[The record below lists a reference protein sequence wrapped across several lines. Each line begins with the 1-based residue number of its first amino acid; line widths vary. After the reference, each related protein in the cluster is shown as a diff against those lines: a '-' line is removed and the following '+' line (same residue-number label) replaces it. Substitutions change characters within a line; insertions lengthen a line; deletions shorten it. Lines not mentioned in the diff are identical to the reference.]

1 LYFAGAQLQSTS
13 SACARAANNGVSAAE
28 GGKWGGNAML
38 PRRRFL
44 QLAAIAA
51 GAIVS
56 RRAAAL
62 DYPTKPIRWIVGYP
76 PGGSAD
82 TVSRILAQWLT
93 ERLGQPVIIENKPGA
108 ATNISLQAAINS
120 PADGYTM
127 VYLGTSATV
136 NLSFFDQQPSFN
148 VLRDIAPVSGV
159 ADFPFVFV
167 VNKSIVA
174 KDVAAFIAYAKANPG
189 KITMASFGAGTSSH
203 LAGEL
208 FQAMAGIRL
217 VHVPYRGE
225 ALALADMISGHVEVM
240 FDTLSAA
247 LPHIRSGALR
257 ALAMAGKTRHEALPD
272 VPTVAETVAGYDAM
286 SWGGLGVPRGTPA
299 EIIDRLNR
307 EMNAGLAD
315 PAVRKRLN
323 DVAAV
328 PIFHSPEGFSALM
341 VAETEKWA
349 KVVKLAGVKAE

>member
-1 LYFAGAQLQSTS
+1 M
-13 SACARAANNGVSAAE
+13 
-28 GGKWGGNAML
+28 KL

-44 QLAAIAA
+44 QLVGIAVA
-51 GAIVS
+51 GPVLSQHA
-56 RRAAAL
+56 RAL
-62 DYPTKPIRWIVGYP
+62 DYPVKPIRWIVGYP
-76 PGGSAD
+76 AGGSAD

-108 ATNISLQAAINS
+108 ATNISLQAAISS

-136 NLSFFDQQPSFN
+136 NPSFFESLPFN

-167 VNKSIVA
+167 VNKSIQSKNVA
-174 KDVAAFIAYAKANPG
+174 EFIAYAKANPG
-189 KITMASFGAGTSSH
+189 KISMASFGAGTSSH

-208 FQAMAGIRL
+208 FQAMTGIKL

-225 ALALADMISGHVEVM
+225 AFALADMISGHVEVM

-257 ALAMAGKTRHEALPD
+257 ALGMAGKTRYEGLPD
-272 VPTVAETVAGYDAM
+272 VPTVGETVAGYDAM
-286 SWGGLGVPRGTPA
+286 AWGGIGVPRGTPS
-299 EIIDRLNR
+299 EIIDRLNQVI
-307 EMNAGLAD
+307 NAGLAD
-315 PAVRKRLN
+315 PAVRKRLL
-323 DVAAV
+323 DVACV
-328 PIFHSPEGFSALM
+328 PIFYTPAELSAFM
-341 VAETEKWA
+341 AAETVKWA
-349 KVVKLAGVKAE
+349 EVVKRSGVRAE

>member
-1 LYFAGAQLQSTS
+1 
-13 SACARAANNGVSAAE
+13 
-28 GGKWGGNAML
+28 ML

-44 QLAAIAA
+44 QLGAIAA
-51 GAIVS
+51 GALVS
-56 RRAAAL
+56 RGAVAL
-62 DYPTKPIRWIVGYP
+62 DYPTKPLRWIVGYP

-82 TVSRILAQWLT
+82 TVCRILAQWLS

-120 PADGYTM
+120 PPDGYTV

-136 NLSFFDQQPSFN
+136 NPSFFEQQLPFD
-148 VLRDIAPVSGV
+148 VLRDIAPVAGL

-167 VNKSIVA
+167 VNKSIAAKNVA
-174 KDVAAFIAYAKANPG
+174 EFIAHAKANPG

-208 FQAMAGIRL
+208 FQAMTGIRL

-225 ALALADMISGHVEVM
+225 ALALADMISGQVQVM

-257 ALAMAGKTRHEALPD
+257 GLAMAGKSRYDALPD
-272 VPTVAETVAGYDAM
+272 IPTVGETVAGYDAM
-286 SWGGLGVPRGTPA
+286 SWGGIGVPRGTPP
-299 EIIDRLNR
+299 EIIERLNGAI
-307 EMNAGLAD
+307 NAGLAD
-315 PAVRKRLN
+315 PSVRKRL
-323 DVAAV
+323 DDMAAV
-328 PIFHSPEGFSALM
+328 PIFYSPAGFSALM
-341 VAETEKWA
+341 AAETEKWA
-349 KVVKLAGVKAE
+349 RVVKLAGVRAE

>member
-1 LYFAGAQLQSTS
+1 M
-13 SACARAANNGVSAAE
+13 
-28 GGKWGGNAML
+28 KL

-44 QLAAIAA
+44 QVVGVAAA
-51 GAIVS
+51 GAVLS
-56 RRAAAL
+56 QHARAL

-82 TVSRILAQWLT
+82 TASRIMAQWLT

-120 PADGYTM
+120 PPDGYTM

-136 NLSFFDQQPSFN
+136 NPSFFGSLPFN
-148 VLRDIAPVSGV
+148 VLRDIAPVSGIYDSPLV
-159 ADFPFVFV
+159 LV
-167 VNKSIVA
+167 VNKSIRSKTTA
-174 KDVAAFIAYAKANPG
+174 EFIAHAKANPG
-189 KITMASFGAGTSSH
+189 KISMASFGAGTTSH

-208 FQAMAGIRL
+208 FQAMTGTKL

-225 ALALADMISGHVEVM
+225 AFALADMISGHVEVM

-257 ALAMAGKTRHEALPD
+257 ALAMAGKTRYEGLPV
-272 VPTVAETVAGYDAM
+272 VPTVGETVAGYNAM
-286 SWGGLGVPRGTPA
+286 SWGGIGVPRGTPT
-299 EIIDRLNR
+299 EIIDRLNQVI
-307 EMNAGLAD
+307 NAGLAD
-315 PAVRKRLN
+315 PAVRKRLL
-323 DVAAV
+323 DVACV
-328 PIFHSPEGFSALM
+328 PVFYTPAEFSALM

-349 KVVKLAGVKAE
+349 KVVKLSGVKAE

>member
-1 LYFAGAQLQSTS
+1 MTI
-13 SACARAANNGVSAAE
+13 
-28 GGKWGGNAML
+28 

-44 QLAAIAA
+44 QLAGAIAV
-51 GAIVS
+51 GPILS
-56 RRAAAL
+56 QRARAL
-62 DYPTKPIRWIVGYP
+62 DYPVKPIRWIVGYP
-76 PGGSAD
+76 AGGSAD

-93 ERLGQPVIIENKPGA
+93 ERLGQPIIIENKPGA

-120 PADGYTM
+120 PPDGYTM

-136 NLSFFDQQPSFN
+136 NPSFFESLPFN

-167 VNKSIVA
+167 VNKSIQSKNVA
-174 KDVAAFIAYAKANPG
+174 EFIAYAKANPG
-189 KITMASFGAGTSSH
+189 KISMASFGAGTSSH

-208 FQAMAGIRL
+208 FQAMTGIKL

-225 ALALADMISGHVEVM
+225 AFALADMISGHVEVM

-257 ALAMAGKTRHEALPD
+257 ALAMAGKSRYEGLPD
-272 VPTVAETVAGYDAM
+272 VPTVGETVAGYDAM
-286 SWGGLGVPRGTPA
+286 SWGGIGVPRGTPG
-299 EIIDRLNR
+299 EIIERLNQVI
-307 EMNAGLAD
+307 NAGLAD
-315 PAVRKRLN
+315 PVVRKRLA
-323 DVAAV
+323 DVAAT
-328 PIFHSPEGFSALM
+328 PIFYTPAEFSALM

-349 KVVKLAGVKAE
+349 KVVKASGAKAE